1 MTVSDNCFAK
11 ILALRQELGLFLLP
25 LKSRKSVLKKVILFL
40 FFVPSLAYSQI
51 NLKVLDEEGQPVS
64 RAQVSYNSQQ
74 FVTDENGTATIA
86 VADSDH
92 RLTVEKENFRG
103 FSKNIRA
110 TVKIQFINVLFVK
123 SERETQIEEVVFQK
137 KGKPKVTDLT
147 SMEISAKEA
156 RQVASLSGGVEGL
169 LKTLPSVN
177 SNAELSSQ
185 YMVRGG
191 NYDENLIYIND
202 IEIYRP
208 FLIRNSLQEGLSI
221 INPDMVQAINF
232 SAGGFEAKY
241 GDKMSSSLN
250 IYYREPTQFE
260 LSGEASLIGGR
271 LTTGFASKNKRLTA
285 LVSGRYRNT
294 NLVLNT
300 LNEDTDFNPQYFDVQ
315 TYLNYK
321 LSDKWK
327 LSFIGYLSKND
338 YEMVPKVKEVDF
350 GTLQSPQKLSVFYN
364 GKEDDQYKN
373 MMGTAS
379 ITYRP
384 NQKWTISLDNFAY
397 QNREREYY
405 SIASAYLL
413 QSFDP
418 VTGDPVASYDVGG
431 QIDHARNDLLVKTY
445 GSQLKTKF
453 SPDVNTDLEVGVKF
467 EKENL
472 KDFTNEW
479 QLVDSLGYSTPRD
492 FVKPGILDAGNLRL
506 KHSIAGRNHIEPTR
520 LSVFAQFSR
529 KMYWGAH
536 RVFINAGVRASY
548 WDFNEETIISP
559 RGQIAVKPDWEMD
572 MLFTLSGGI
581 YYQAPFYKEIKDV
594 TGAFNSD
601 IKSQRSIQIIFKN
614 DFEFKMAERPFKLTT
629 EAYYKKLDHLI
640 PYYLDNV
647 RIRYAGENN
656 ATGSAYGVDARL
668 FGEFVPGV
676 DSWISAS
683 YARVYENIDGK
694 GSIPRPTDPRFRF
707 SMFYQDYMPKFPS
720 MRVNLTL
727 VFANGL
733 PSGTPVSLTETGQP
747 DFEAPYRYQRTLPSY
762 KRVDIGLS
770 KVFID
775 QKDHIVSS
783 GFFSNFKELMLGVQ
797 IFNAFNINNTI
808 ANQWVNDVSSG
819 YNYPVPVRLTG
830 RFFNVKLEFKL

>member
-1 MTVSDNCFAK
+1 MPVFA
-11 ILALRQELGLFLLP
+11 L
-25 LKSRKSVLKKVILFL
+25 
-40 FFVPSLAYSQI
+40 SQI
-51 NLKVLDEEGQPVS
+51 NLKVLDEEGKPVPAAS
-64 RAQVSYNSQQ
+64 VSYNNQTFNTDDNG
-74 FVTDENGTATIA
+74 FVKIPIAT
-86 VADSDH
+86 SDQS
-92 RLTVEKENFRG
+92 LFIQKASFKG
-103 FSKNIRA
+103 FNKNI
-110 TVKIQFINVLFVK
+110 KITPQVQNVNVLFVK
-123 SERETQIEEVVFQK
+123 AERETEIEEVVFQK

-156 RQVASLSGGVEGL
+156 QQVASLSGGVEGL

-221 INPDMVQAINF
+221 INPDMVQSINF

-250 IYYREPTQFE
+250 IYYRQPTQFE

-271 LTTGFASKNKRLTA
+271 LSTGFASKDKKLSA
-285 LVSGRYRNT
+285 MISGRYRNT

-300 LNEDTDFNPQYFDVQ
+300 LNEDTDFNPQYMDFQ
-315 TYLNYK
+315 TYINYK
-321 LSDKWK
+321 LNDKWAF
-327 LSFIGYLSKND
+327 SFIGYWSKND
-338 YEMVPKVKEVDF
+338 YEMIPKVKEVEF
-350 GTLQSPQKLSVFYN
+350 GTLQSPLKLSVFYS
-364 GKEDDQYKN
+364 GKEDDKYKN

-379 ITYRP
+379 INFKP
-384 NQKWTISLDNFAY
+384 NKKWAFTLDNFAY

-405 SIASAYLL
+405 SIASGYLL

-418 VTGDPVASYDVGG
+418 ITGAPVASYDVGG
-431 QIDHARNDLLVKTY
+431 QIDHARNDLMVKTY
-445 GSQLKTKF
+445 GTQFKTKF
-453 SPDVNTDLEVGVKF
+453 SPDVNTDFEVGLKF

-472 KDFTNEW
+472 RDFTNEW
-479 QLVDSLGYSTPRD
+479 QLVDSLGYSTPRNYVD
-492 FVKPGILDAGNLRL
+492 PGTLDPSQLRL
-506 KHSIAGRNHIEPTR
+506 RYSISGANHIEPTR
-520 LSVFAQFSR
+520 ISGYAQYSKKF
-529 KMYWGAH
+529 YWGEN
-536 RVFINAGVRASY
+536 RVFVNAGVRASH
-548 WDFNEETIISP
+548 WNFNDESIISP
-559 RGQIAVKPDWEMD
+559 RGQIAIKPNWEMD
-572 MLFTLSGGI
+572 MLFTVSGGI

-594 TGAFNSD
+594 DGIFNSN
-601 IKSQRSIQIIFKN
+601 IKSQRSMQVILKN
-614 DFEFKMAERPFKLTT
+614 DYEFNMSERPFKLTT
-629 EAYYKKLDHLI
+629 ELYYKKMDHLI

-647 RIRYAGENN
+647 RIRYSGENN
-656 ATGSAYGVDARL
+656 SEGYAYGIDTRL

-683 YARVYENIDGK
+683 YARVYENINNQGY
-694 GSIPRPTDPRFRF
+694 IPRPTDPRFRF

-727 VFANGL
+727 VYANGL
-733 PSGTPVSLTETGQP
+733 PSGTPISLDEFGKP
-747 DFEAPYRYQRTLPSY
+747 DFEAPYKYQRTLPSY

-775 QKDHIVSS
+775 QKDNKVNA
-783 GFFSNFKELMLGVQ
+783 GFWSNFKELTLGVQ
-797 IFNAFNINNTI
+797 IFNAFNISNTI
-808 ANQWVNDVSSG
+808 ANQWVTDVNSG

>member
-1 MTVSDNCFAK
+1 MKK
-11 ILALRQELGLFLLP
+11 ILLALLVMPVFA
-25 LKSRKSVLKKVILFL
+25 F
-40 FFVPSLAYSQI
+40 SQI
-51 NLKVLDEEGQPVS
+51 NLKVLDEDGKPVS
-64 RAQVSYNSQQ
+64 EATVSYNNQDFTTDDKG
-74 FVTDENGTATIA
+74 FVKIPLAE
-86 VADSDH
+86 SDQ
-92 RLTVEKENFRG
+92 LLSVQKSSFRG
-103 FSKNIRA
+103 FNKNI
-110 TVKIQFINVLFVK
+110 KINPKVQNVNVLFVK
-123 SERETQIEEVVFQK
+123 AERETEIEEVVFQK

-147 SMEISAKEA
+147 SIEISAKEA
-156 RQVASLSGGVEGL
+156 QQVASLSGGVEGL

-250 IYYREPTQFE
+250 IYYRQPTKFE

-271 LTTGFASKNKRLTA
+271 LTTGFASKDKKLSA
-285 LVSGRYRNT
+285 MISGRYRNT

-300 LNEDTDFNPQYFDVQ
+300 LNEDTDFNPQYMDFQ
-315 TYLNYK
+315 TYINYK
-321 LSDKWK
+321 LNDKWGF
-327 LSFIGYLSKND
+327 SFIGYWSKND
-338 YEMVPKVKEVDF
+338 YEMIPKVKEVEF
-350 GTLQSPQKLSVFYN
+350 GTLQSPLKLSVFYS
-364 GKEDDQYKN
+364 GKEDDKYKN

-379 ITYRP
+379 INFKP
-384 NQKWTISLDNFAY
+384 NKKWAFTLDNFAY

-405 SIASAYLL
+405 SIASGYLL
-413 QSFDP
+413 QTFDP
-418 VTGDPVASYDVGG
+418 VTGEPVASYDVGG
-431 QIDHARNDLLVKTY
+431 QIDHARNDLMVKTY
-445 GSQLKTKF
+445 GTQFKTKF
-453 SPDVNTDLEVGVKF
+453 SPDINTDFEVGLKF

-472 KDFTNEW
+472 RDFTNEW
-479 QLVDSLGYSTPRD
+479 QLVDSLGYSTPRNYVD
-492 FVKPGILDAGNLRL
+492 PGTLDPSQLRL
-506 KHSIAGRNHIEPTR
+506 RYSISGANHIEPTR
-520 LSVFAQFSR
+520 VSAYAQYSKKF
-529 KMYWGAH
+529 YWGEN
-536 RVFINAGVRASY
+536 RVFVNAGVRAAH
-548 WDFNEETIISP
+548 WDFNDETIISP
-559 RGQIAVKPDWEMD
+559 RGQIAVKPNWDMD
-572 MLFTLSGGI
+572 MLFTVSGGV

-594 TGAFNSD
+594 NGMFNPD
-601 IKSQRSIQIIFKN
+601 IKSQRSIQIILKN
-614 DFEFKMAERPFKLTT
+614 DYEFKMAERLFKLTT
-629 EAYYKKLDHLI
+629 EAYYKKLDNLI

-647 RIRYAGENN
+647 RIRYSGKNN
-656 ATGSAYGVDARL
+656 SEGYAYGVDTRL

-683 YARVYENIDGK
+683 YARVYENIDGQ
-694 GSIPRPTDPRFRF
+694 GYIPRPTDPRFRF

-727 VFANGL
+727 VYANGL
-733 PSGTPVSLTETGQP
+733 PSGTPISLDEFGKP
-747 DFEAPYRYQRTLPSY
+747 DFEAPYNYQRTLPSY

-775 QKDHIVSS
+775 QKDNKVNG
-783 GFFSNFKELMLGVQ
+783 GFWGNFRELTLGVQ
-797 IFNAFNINNTI
+797 IFNAFNISNTV
-808 ANQWVNDVSSG
+808 ANQWVNDVNSG

>member
-1 MTVSDNCFAK
+1 MKK
-11 ILALRQELGLFLLP
+11 ILFLL
-25 LKSRKSVLKKVILFL
+25 SVMPYF
-40 FFVPSLAYSQI
+40 AYSQI
-51 NLKVLDEEGQPVS
+51 NLKVLDEDGKPVS
-64 RAQVSYNSQQ
+64 EATVSYNNQSFTTDVNG
-74 FVTDENGTATIA
+74 FVKIPI
-86 VADSDH
+86 ADSDQS
-92 RLTVEKENFRG
+92 LFVQKSSFTG
-103 FSKNIRA
+103 FNKNIKPNPK
-110 TVKIQFINVLFVK
+110 VQNVNVLFVK
-123 SERETQIEEVVFQK
+123 SERETEIEEVVFQK

-156 RQVASLSGGVEGL
+156 QQVASLSGGVEGL

-221 INPDMVQAINF
+221 INPDMVQSINF

-250 IYYREPTQFE
+250 IYYRQPTKFE

-271 LTTGFASKNKRLTA
+271 LSTGFASKDKKLSA
-285 LVSGRYRNT
+285 MISGRYRNT

-300 LNEDTDFNPQYFDVQ
+300 LNEDTDFNPQYMDFQ
-315 TYLNYK
+315 TYINYK
-321 LSDKWK
+321 LNEKWAF
-327 LSFIGYLSKND
+327 SFIGYWSKND
-338 YEMVPKVKEVDF
+338 YEMVPKVKEVEF
-350 GTLQSPQKLSVFYN
+350 GTLQSPLKLSVFYN
-364 GKEDDQYKN
+364 GKEDDKYKN

-379 ITYRP
+379 INFKP
-384 NQKWTISLDNFAY
+384 NKKWAFTLDNFAY

-405 SIASAYLL
+405 SIASAYML
-413 QSFDP
+413 QTFDP
-418 VTGDPVASYDVGG
+418 VTGAPVASYDVGG

-445 GSQLKTKF
+445 GAQFKTRF
-453 SPDVNTDLEVGVKF
+453 SPDVNTDFEVGVKF

-472 KDFTNEW
+472 RDFTNEW
-479 QLVDSLGYSTPRD
+479 QLVDSLGYSTPRNYVD
-492 FVKPGILDAGNLRL
+492 PGTLDPSQLRL
-506 KHSIAGRNHIEPTR
+506 RYSISGANHIEPTR
-520 LSVFAQFSR
+520 ISAYAQYSKKF
-529 KMYWGAH
+529 YWGDN
-536 RVFINAGVRASY
+536 RVFINAGIRAAH
-548 WDFNEETIISP
+548 WDFNDETIISP
-559 RGQIAVKPDWEMD
+559 RAQVAIKPNWDMD
-572 MLFTLSGGI
+572 MLFKVSGGV

-594 TGAFNSD
+594 DGNFNPD
-601 IKSQRSIQIIFKN
+601 IKSQRSMQIILAN
-614 DFEFKMAERPFKLTT
+614 DYEFKMAERPFKLTT
-629 EAYYKKLDHLI
+629 ELYYKKMDYLI

-647 RIRYAGENN
+647 RIRYSGENN
-656 ATGSAYGVDARL
+656 SEGYAYGIDTRL

-683 YARVYENIDGK
+683 YARVYENIDNQGY
-694 GSIPRPTDPRFRF
+694 IPRPTDPRFRF

-727 VFANGL
+727 VYANGL
-733 PSGTPVSLTETGQP
+733 PSGTPISLDEFGKP
-747 DFEAPYRYQRTLPSY
+747 DFEAPYKYQRTLPSY

-775 QKDHIVSS
+775 QKDNKVNG
-783 GFFSNFKELMLGVQ
+783 GFWGNFRELTLGVQ
-797 IFNAFNINNTI
+797 IFNAFNISNTV
-808 ANQWVNDVSSG
+808 ANQWVNDVNTG